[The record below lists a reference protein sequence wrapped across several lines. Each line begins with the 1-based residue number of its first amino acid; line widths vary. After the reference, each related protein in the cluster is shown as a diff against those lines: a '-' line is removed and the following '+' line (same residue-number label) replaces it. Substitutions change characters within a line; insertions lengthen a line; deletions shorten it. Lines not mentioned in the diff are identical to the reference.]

1 MALLRHA
8 IRDDVLVVE
17 RRGFLFPWR
26 WYFLRSEEDALTV
39 LKNERSKAHWLM
51 KRARVLIP
59 KQEKA
64 LKDKKDALRKYSET
78 SGKPHG
84 QVWRDSFQLRRRPV
98 RLIEDSPRPRKKQE
112 GNDRSK
118 RKQRPVPIAT
128 LSTPFNND

>member
-64 LKDKKDALRKYSET
+64 LKDKKEALRKYSET

-84 QVWRDSFQLRRRPV
+84 QVWRDSWQYRRTPV
-98 RLIEDSPRPRKKQE
+98 RLIEDSPRPRKEKP
-112 GNDRSK
+112 GDRPRRQK
-118 RKQRPVPIAT
+118 PGVPIAT
-128 LSTPFNND
+128 LTTPPTNQ

>member
-64 LKDKKDALRKYSET
+64 LKDKKEALRKYMEHANK
-78 SGKPHG
+78 GHG
-84 QVWRDSFQLRRRPV
+84 ATWRDSFQYRKTPV
-98 RLIEDSPRPRKKQE
+98 RLIEDSPRARKKQP
-112 GNDRSK
+112 GDPPR
-118 RKQRPVPIAT
+118 RKPRPTTIASIT
-128 LSTPFNND
+128 TPHDNH